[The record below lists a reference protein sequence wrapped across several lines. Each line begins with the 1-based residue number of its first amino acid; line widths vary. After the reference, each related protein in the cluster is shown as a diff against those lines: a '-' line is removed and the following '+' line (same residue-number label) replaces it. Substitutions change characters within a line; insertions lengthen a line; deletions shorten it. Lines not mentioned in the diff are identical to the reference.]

1 MLKLHYLQH
10 VPFENLGNIR
20 SWANK
25 RKAIITGSCLYKNE
39 DLPSVENFDW
49 LIIMGG
55 PMGVYDDRKY
65 KWLTQEKKFIEE
77 ALNSNKVVLGI
88 CLGAQ
93 LIADVLGSRIYKN
106 RYKEIGWFPVK
117 LRDYAL
123 EYQHTNSIKNEFMAF
138 HWHGDTFDIPKGAI
152 HLAESNGCGNQAF
165 AYGKRIIGL
174 QFHLESSEDSIKN
187 LFDNCSDDI
196 EEGKYIQQAEYIYA
210 RVDYFKEIFKTMNIF
225 LDNIV
230 TIVG

>member
-1 MLKLHYLQH
+1 
-10 VPFENLGNIR
+10 
-20 SWANK
+20 
-25 RKAIITGSCLYKNE
+25 
-39 DLPSVENFDW
+39 VENFDW

-55 PMGVYDDRKY
+55 PMGVYDDRRY
-65 KWLTQEKKFIEE
+65 EWLTQEKKFIEK

-117 LRDYAL
+117 LRDYVL
-123 EYQHTNSIKNEFMAF
+123 EHQHTNSIKNEFMAF

-165 AYGKRIIGL
+165 TYGKRIIGL

-187 LFDNCSDDI
+187 LFDNCIDDI